1 MVVSVLQK
9 YVIRNAHLDII
20 SYLSCFLSIGKPSI
34 LMQANLGYGLDQ
46 TWSAYKYG
54 FSDSNGGY
62 WIGFENVY
70 RMTNNGKTWKLCID
84 GNSELGIPMSSPYNQ
99 YVQDGE
105 DAGYTYLVSGP
116 TGCYDL
122 FGTTSRKH
130 KFSTKDVNNQPCC
143 CAAQAASCKGGWWYS
158 CEPSLTSLTTVLNG
172 AGKSG
177 FYWRTPYGTHTQ
189 LKYTYIR
196 AKQA

>member
-1 MVVSVLQK
+1 L
-9 YVIRNAHLDII
+9 LT
-20 SYLSCFLSIGKPSI
+20 GKPNI
-34 LMQANLGYGLDQ
+34 LIQANLGYGLDH
-46 TWSAYKYG
+46 TWSAFKYG

-62 WIGFENVY
+62 WIGMEPAHL
-70 RMTNNGKTWKLCID
+70 MTNNGKNWKICLD
-84 GNSELGIPMSSPYNQ
+84 AFDELGLVSSSAYEQ
-99 YVQDGE
+99 YVVDSE
-105 DAGYTYLVSGP
+105 SAGYTYFVSGP
-116 TGCYDL
+116 TGSYDPL
-122 FGTTSRKH
+122 GSTSRKY

-158 CEPSLTSLTTVLNG
+158 CETSLTSLTTVLNG

-177 FYWRTPYGTHTQ
+177 FYWSTPYGTHTQ